1 MNTVRKHKRTGNTSE
16 VEHFLLLL
24 TAIVLANECEYTIMM
39 VGIRDAQNGEYMEK
53 QIKSKKRVF
62 DFGEV
67 YTAQKQVKDMVDMV
81 HAIASEIEATVL
93 EPACGNGNFLVEI
106 LSRKQEVIAQTSA
119 PWRIVE
125 RDTLKAVAS
134 IYGVDILKDNVLECR
149 ERLYQQVVGKS
160 VHWTPL
166 FCKLLR
172 DILNR
177 NIMCGDTL
185 SMMTDSGSPLTISE
199 WDFRENGSIV
209 RKDVF
214 FSDMVAN
221 GGESTNYIRCCYY
234 RWIPKEKQRTA

>member
-1 MNTVRKHKRTGNTSE
+1 MNKVRKHRRTGNTSE
-16 VEHFLLLL
+16 VEHFLLFL
-24 TAIVLANECEYTIMM
+24 TAIVLAIECKYTIMM
-39 VGIRDAQNGEYMEK
+39 VCVRDAQNGDYMEK
-53 QIKSKKRVF
+53 QIKSKKRVS

-67 YTAQKQVKDMVDMV
+67 YTAKKQVKDMVDMV
-81 HAIASEIEATVL
+81 HDAASEIEATVL
-93 EPACGNGNFLVEI
+93 EPACGNGNFLIEI
-106 LSRKQEVIAQTSA
+106 LARKQEAISRMPA
-119 PWRIVE
+119 PLSIVE

-134 IYGVDILKDNVLECR
+134 IYGVDIQKDNVLECR
-149 ERLYQQVVGKS
+149 ERLYQQAVGKS
-160 VHWTPL
+160 VHWTPV

-185 SMMTDSGSPLTISE
+185 SMMTDSGNPLTVSE
-199 WDFRENGSIV
+199 WDFRENGSVV
-209 RKDVF
+209 RKDVL